1 MRGNR
6 GTVAALSFGRTSQGT
21 KMDEVEILHS
31 ENAGL
36 GLAVED
42 VPSVARRQLIGSLV
56 AAAVIAAIAVATA
69 FRPAYQDAAGLASH
83 KVAGVQQASFATSAG
98 QRVATIRRH
107 EIELP

>member
-1 MRGNR
+1 
-6 GTVAALSFGRTSQGT
+6 
-21 KMDEVEILHS
+21 MDEVEILHS

-56 AAAVIAAIAVATA
+56 AAAVIAAIAGATA
-69 FRPAYQDAAGLASH
+69 FRPAHQDVAGLASH
-83 KVAGVQQASFATSAG
+83 KSTGVQQATFATYG
-98 QRVATIRRH
+98 GERVATIKRH